1 MNRWI
6 LVLLLAV
13 LIPVIVQSVS
23 ADSSMIAAIGD
34 LVPLR
39 GTAPG
44 TESVYLFLTGP
55 NLPSNGVRLEDVSS
69 PVISGD
75 PGTFTRASVSRD
87 QWEYNWYTNAGGRLD
102 AGTYTV
108 YVVTT
113 PVGRGDLDGAVY
125 STISVT
131 LTTPVLIVAPTGS
144 IIVRSIPPGAE
155 VQVDGVLQG
164 TTPVE
169 LTGVPEGVHQVEV
182 QLPGYAPF
190 FRTVTVTAGE
200 AAEVDVALAPVTS
213 SQTTVFTTSVTS
225 LPGTSVP
232 IPSPTTAG
240 WPVAISPLC
249 LAATVMWFHHRRSSR

>member
-6 LVLLLAV
+6 LVLLIAV
-13 LIPVIVQSVS
+13 LIPGIGQSVP
-23 ADSSMIAAIGD
+23 ADSSMIAAIGN

-44 TESVYLFLTGP
+44 AESVYLFLTGP

-75 PGTFTRASVSRD
+75 PGTFTRASVSQDR
-87 QWEYNWYTNAGGRLD
+87 WEYNWYTNAGGRLD

-113 PVGRGDLDGAVY
+113 PVGREDLDGAVY

-131 LTTPVLIVAPTGS
+131 LTTPVLIVPPTGS
-144 IIVRSIPPGAE
+144 LIIRSIPSGAE
-155 VQVDGVLQG
+155 VRVDGVLQE
-164 TTPVE
+164 TTPVV

-182 QLPGYAPF
+182 QLPGYAPV
-190 FRTVTVTAGE
+190 FRTITVTAGE
-200 AAEVDVALAPVTS
+200 AAEVDAALAPVTS
-213 SQTTVFTTSVTS
+213 PQTTVLTTSVTS
-225 LPGTSVP
+225 PPGTSVP
-232 IPSPTTAG
+232 TPSPTTAG
-240 WPVAISPLC
+240 WPVVIAPLC
-249 LAATVMWFHHRRSSR
+249 LAAAAMWFHHRRSSL